1 MAQSSTP
8 QQRHKTA
15 RTDFVPAAR
24 FELAAHVNVRQPDS
38 QQNKNPN
45 PRQPDATR
53 NKAAILTA
61 ALAALIEG
69 EWICLQS
76 AKGVRVA
83 MNGGRFAY
91 LSYLSCKAF
100 SCRQSLLNERRSR
113 SAGDVTDEERIS
125 TCGVSGSGNVS
136 VRHGAQAI
144 QPVRNRSW
152 AQTSSVATASER
164 YASWCCRLRDF
175 PSNRS

>member
-1 MAQSSTP
+1 MTQSSTHSSHP
-8 QQRHKTA
+8 DREDRLYGGCEIQTRGA
-15 RTDFVPAAR
+15 R
-24 FELAAHVNVRQPDS
+24 NVCKPDS

-69 EWICLQS
+69 EWTCLHS
-76 AKGVRVA
+76 AKGIRVA
-83 MNGGRFAY
+83 MNGGGLAY
-91 LSYLSCKAF
+91 LSYLSCKAL

-144 QPVRNRSW
+144 QPVRDRSW
-152 AQTSSVATASER
+152 AQTSSVATASKR